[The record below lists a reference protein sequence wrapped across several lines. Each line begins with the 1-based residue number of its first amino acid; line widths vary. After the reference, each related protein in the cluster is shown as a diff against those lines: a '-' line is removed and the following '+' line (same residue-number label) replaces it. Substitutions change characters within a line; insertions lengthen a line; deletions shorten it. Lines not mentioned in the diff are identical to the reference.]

1 MAAGVLGEAACT
13 WPFSA
18 ESSAQCGLHGAWGPG
33 ESIPVSDR
41 HHSSRRSTGIPAQPC
56 LCLPSLRDGA
66 KRCSSRGLRINEL
79 TFEDCW
85 GDELEVLS
93 TTISRGSLKIT
104 SLKRSDK

>member
-1 MAAGVLGEAACT
+1 MAAGVLGEAARM
-13 WPFSA
+13 PA
-18 ESSAQCGLHGAWGPG
+18 
-33 ESIPVSDR
+33 SDR

-56 LCLPSLRDGA
+56 LCLPSRRDGA